1 MSDVAPE
8 STATEQTGSADT
20 FSVAGLCAAINDHV
34 AAGFP
39 DEIWVHGAISGLTRS
54 ANGHVYFDLVDPTVE
69 SGTAT
74 AAVLPVALFS
84 SSKQVVNRILRR
96 AGGMRMHDGI
106 EIRIRG
112 RVSYYPRQGR
122 IQLVMSLID
131 PNFTLGQM
139 ANARRDLLVALEAE
153 GLLEQ
158 NRALPF
164 PALPL
169 RIGLVTSDQSAAY
182 FDFVN
187 ELTAGGQPFRVTLY
201 DTRVQ
206 GLDAVPGLSAA
217 IELAGKRGGR
227 QAANDVVVVI
237 RGGGSRTDLVA
248 FDHSD
253 VARAIAACPVPVVV
267 GVGHDV
273 DRSVA
278 DELAHR
284 SLKTPTAAAQFLVA
298 VVEEFD
304 DRVTSAAERLEHLAR
319 WHVAKAHSQ
328 LVDNGARLAAASLRR
343 LAQGEMEIGYAAD
356 RLTRSPGVALR
367 QADADL
373 RLQQARL
380 AVLDPE
386 RALARGW
393 SITYRVSA
401 NGTNSDKRT
410 LLRRPDEVTSGDI
423 LETVTSAG
431 SVHSTVI
438 SPGPVHST
446 VTDNS
451 ET

>member
-1 MSDVAPE
+1 MSDAVSEHAE
-8 STATEQTGSADT
+8 AGRSTSAST
-20 FSVAGLCAAINDHV
+20 FSVGGLCQAIVDHV

-54 ANGHVYFDLVDPTVE
+54 ANGHVYFDLVDPTAE

-74 AAVLPVALFS
+74 AAVLPVALFA
-84 SSKQVVNRILRR
+84 SSKQNVNRVLRR
-96 AGGMRMHDGI
+96 SGGMRMHDGI

-139 ANARRDLLVALEAE
+139 ANARQELLQKLSDEDLIER
-153 GLLEQ
+153 
-158 NRALPF
+158 NRAIAF

-169 RIGLVTSDQSAAY
+169 QVGLVTSDQSAAY

-187 ELTAGGQPFRVTLY
+187 ELTSGGHPFKVVLH

-206 GLDAVPGLSAA
+206 GLEAVPGLSEA
-217 IELAGKRGGR
+217 IDLAGRD
-227 QAANDVVVVI
+227 NDVVVVV

-248 FDHSD
+248 FDHED

-278 DELAHR
+278 DELAYR

-298 VVEEFD
+298 AVD
-304 DRVTSAAERLEHLAR
+304 DYTIRVRSAADRLEHLAR
-319 WHVAKAHSQ
+319 WHVAQAHHQ
-328 LVDNGARLAAASLRR
+328 LVGNGSRLAAASRRR
-343 LAQGEMEIGYAAD
+343 LAHGEMEISFAAE
-356 RLTRSPGVALR
+356 RLARAPIHALR
-367 QADADL
+367 QAEST
-373 RLQQARL
+373 LQLHHSRL
-380 AVLDPE
+380 AALDPVP
-386 RALARGW
+386 ALARGW
-393 SITYRVSA
+393 SITYRVDGD
-401 NGTNSDKRT
+401 NRT
-410 LLRRPDEVTSGDI
+410 LLRQSDDVVEGDI
-423 LETVTSAG
+423 LETVTSSG
-431 SVHSTVI
+431 TVRSVVTGHTDP
-438 SPGPVHST
+438 SPNSPAT
-446 VTDNS
+446 PTDRHHD
-451 ET
+451 